1 MRMPGTIVPL
11 LALTLA
17 MAACGSPTSPS
28 PAGGR
33 STSTSAT
40 TLMVFTDRASG
51 FSTTDVRDA
60 YEQIVQ
66 FNTAGEMIW
75 TAGDARFAGFLADD
89 GVVTAEG
96 VCAGCYF
103 LIRFGT
109 LDGQRRAYLTWSG
122 DPAPD
127 RPVTILD
134 VDVVGGRL
142 VVADSGLALPNS

>member
-1 MRMPGTIVPL
+1 MRLPPTIVPL
-11 LALTLA
+11 LASALA
-17 MAACGSPTSPS
+17 MAACGHPTSPD
-28 PAGGR
+28 PASAG
-33 STSTSAT
+33 SASTSAT
-40 TLMVFTDRASG
+40 ALMVFTDRASG
-51 FSTTDVRDA
+51 FSTSDVRDA
-60 YEQIVQ
+60 HEQIVQ

-89 GVVTAEG
+89 GVVTAER

-109 LDGQRRAYLTWSG
+109 LDGQRHAYLTWSG

-127 RPVTILD
+127 RAVTILD

>member
-1 MRMPGTIVPL
+1 MRMPRTLVPL
-11 LALTLA
+11 LASTLA
-17 MAACGSPTSPS
+17 LAACARPTSPS
-28 PAGGR
+28 PDAAR
-33 STSTSAT
+33 SAAASAPA
-40 TLMVFTDRASG
+40 LMVFTDRPSG

-60 YEQIVQ
+60 HEQIVQ
-66 FNTAGEMIW
+66 FNTAGELIW

-96 VCAGCYF
+96 VCAGCSF
-103 LIRFGT
+103 LIRFGS

-122 DPAPD
+122 DPAD

-134 VDVVGGRL
+134 IDVVGGRL